1 MKHISC
7 MPFRNV
13 VHFWHH
19 QNTGKDETR
28 MLCSLCPRHCNAER
42 TEYTGEGFCR
52 MGTLPV
58 VSRAARHMWEEP
70 CLSGTKGSGTVFFSG
85 CTLGC
90 VFCQNEPIS
99 HHSLGRAMNARQL
112 CELFERVE
120 DLGVHNLNL
129 VTPSHFAPEIFRAL
143 RMRKMQIPVVW
154 NTSGY
159 ETVEMVHAAKGLVD
173 IFLPDFKY
181 AAEKTGDQLAAAPDY
196 FDVTL
201 RAIQAMCEVTG
212 APEYDADGIMR
223 KGTLVRHLILPLR
236 TAESI
241 RILDTIAEKLPKG
254 TPVSLM
260 RQYTPMNDVKI
271 AGLDRRLTSREYIR
285 VRDHMF
291 SLGLDGFL
299 QQKESADSAYTPAF
313 MDEESVRLFP
323 AE

>member
-1 MKHISC
+1 
-7 MPFRNV
+7 
-13 VHFWHH
+13 
-19 QNTGKDETR
+19 
-28 MLCSLCPRHCNAER
+28 MLCNLCPRRCNAER
-42 TEYTGEGFCR
+42 TDLEGSGTCR

-58 VSRAARHMWEEP
+58 VARAARHMWEEP

-99 HHSLGRAMNARQL
+99 HHNLGRTMTPQQL

-120 DLGVHNLNL
+120 GLGVHNLNL
-129 VTPSHFAPEIFRAL
+129 VNPTHFAPAIFKAL
-143 RMRKMQIPVVW
+143 KMRKMQIPVVW

-181 AAEKTGDQLAAAPDY
+181 ASEKTAQQLANAPDY
-196 FDVTL
+196 HEVTL
-201 RAIQAMCEVTG
+201 RAIQAMCEVSG
-212 APEYDADGIMR
+212 APEYDQDGIMQ
-223 KGTLVRHLILPLR
+223 KGTIVRHLILPLR
-236 TAESI
+236 IAESI
-241 RILDTIAEKLPKG
+241 QILNEIHEHLPEG

-260 RQYTPMNDVKI
+260 RQYTPMNHVKI

-285 VRDHMF
+285 VRDHMMD
-291 SLGLDGFL
+291 LGLAGFL

-313 MDEESVRLFP
+313 MDEESVALFP
-323 AE
+323 E